1 MKAFNHKKQKV
12 VSEINVTPLVDVMLV
27 LLVIFMVTTPMLMN
41 GIELDLPATQEKKSV
56 EISEEIVILSLT
68 KENKLYLGE
77 KLVTAKNYIQEIKN
91 KLVNSKEK
99 SLYLRAD
106 EKIAYGRV
114 AKLMGKLRSNGISRI
129 SLITEVEK
137 E

>member
-1 MKAFNHKKQKV
+1 M
-12 VSEINVTPLVDVMLV
+12 
-27 LLVIFMVTTPMLMN
+27 
-41 GIELDLPATQEKKSV
+41 
-56 EISEEIVILSLT
+56 SLT
-68 KENKLYLGE
+68 KDNKLYLGE
-77 KLVTAKNYIQEIKN
+77 KLVTAKNYIQEIKT

-99 SLYLRAD
+99 SLFLRAD